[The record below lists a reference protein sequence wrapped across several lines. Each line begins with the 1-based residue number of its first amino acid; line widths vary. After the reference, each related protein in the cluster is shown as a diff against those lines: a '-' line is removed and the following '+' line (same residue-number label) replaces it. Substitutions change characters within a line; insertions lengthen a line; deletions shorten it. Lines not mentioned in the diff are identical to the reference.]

1 MTFPPLPG
9 FISGTRVAEPDY
21 VLLGVR
27 YSNADPRQPFALGL
41 YGDEL
46 RPLLVSPNS
55 QILCKAPLHVS
66 PDGEF
71 VLPSYESASG
81 ELVPDGSFVGS
92 TMFRLG
98 RLESEF
104 VRYYSQAHPDS
115 WAFSYDGSLLFRG
128 GIVTAQTLYERNAAG
143 DDWDVAATLTR
154 DTGGYP
160 DAAAS
165 IHPDND
171 MIVGNSSLGGGGTSR
186 GRQVWAKVNG
196 QWEWRQYLPAVRSTF
211 MAFRPTGDAIIAEGN
226 EDQVN
231 QFRLWMWD
239 RVGAD
244 ITRALDIPE
253 VVLGS
258 LPDKP
263 QWSPDGNHFAF
274 RAAPHK
280 VWVFAYSDRTL
291 TRVPIEDLI
300 PEAATVL
307 SVAWA
312 PDSSMLCLCLD
323 QDPFVTLISIGAGDP
338 AVVPSSFPIPPIEP
352 YQQIL
357 FHPAYPLAE
366 V

>member
-9 FISGTRVAEPDY
+9 FISGTRITEPDY
-21 VLLGVR
+21 VLLGVS
-27 YSNADPRQPFALGL
+27 YSNTDPRQPFALGL
-41 YGDEL
+41 YGNEL
-46 RPLLVSPNS
+46 RPVLATPNS
-55 QILCKAPLHVS
+55 QILCQAPLYVS

-71 VLPSYESASG
+71 VLAHSPT
-81 ELVPDGSFVGS
+81 GSDFNR
-92 TMFRLG
+92 TAMFRLG
-98 RLESEF
+98 RLESSF
-104 VRYYSQAHPDS
+104 VRYYAMAHPNS
-115 WAFSYDGSLLFRG
+115 WAFSYDGSLLFQG
-128 GIVTAQTLYERNAAG
+128 GGLTVQTLYERNASG
-143 DDWDVAATLTR
+143 DDWDVAAELPHNA
-154 DTGGYP
+154 GGYP
-160 DAAAS
+160 NLAAS

-171 MIVGNSSLGGGGTSR
+171 MIVGNSSIGGGR

-196 QWEWRQYLPAVRSTF
+196 QWQWRQYIPAVRSTF
-211 MAFRPTGDAIIAEGN
+211 MAFRPADDAIIAEGN
-226 EDQVN
+226 EDTVS

-263 QWSPDGNHFAF
+263 QWSPDGNYFAF

-280 VWVFAYSDRTL
+280 VWVFAYSERTL
-291 TRVPIEDLI
+291 TRVPIEGLI
-300 PEAATVL
+300 PESATVR

-323 QDPFVTLISIGAGDP
+323 QDPFVTLVSIGAGDP
-338 AVVPSSFPIPPIEP
+338 AVIPSSFPIPPIEP

-357 FHPAYPLAE
+357 FHPTYAPVEA
-366 V
+366 